1 LPEKSQQKDQS
12 KVFNILCLILP
23 KYGCNNGVSV
33 TRLTAAF
40 FDQDPCRLA
49 QALLGKVI
57 RHRYRHKNRAHWLAC
72 RIIETEAYYLAER
85 GSHSS
90 QGYTAKRAAMF
101 MPPGTIYM
109 YYARGGDSLNISAR
123 GEGNAVLIKSAV
135 VHFDRTSP
143 RSNLAIMQRL
153 NPVKGSGKLRPEEK
167 LCSGQT
173 LLCASLGLKVDRW
186 NQQQFDRR
194 HFYLD
199 DVGYRPETIIQ
210 TTRLG
215 IPAGRDEHLMY
226 RYIDYAHAAQCT
238 NNPLSKRTW
247 SEGRD
252 YVLHRLS
259 AAG

>member
-1 LPEKSQQKDQS
+1 M
-12 KVFNILCLILP
+12 
-23 KYGCNNGVSV
+23 
-33 TRLTAAF
+33 TRLKPAF
-40 FDQDPCRLA
+40 FDQEPCELA
-49 QALLGKVI
+49 QALLGKII
-57 RHRYRHKNRAHWLAC
+57 RHRYHANGRDHWLGC

-90 QGYTAKRAAMF
+90 QGYTLKRAAMF

-143 RSNLAIMQRL
+143 RDNLKLMQRL
-153 NPVKGSGKLRPEEK
+153 NPVKGSGKLRPEAK

-173 LLCASLGLKVDRW
+173 LLCASLGLKVDHW
-186 NQQQFDRR
+186 DQQQFDRR

-199 DVGYRPETIIQ
+199 DVGYRPEMIIQ

-226 RYIDYAHAAQCT
+226 RYIDGAHAGQCT
-238 NNPLSKRTW
+238 SNPLRKRNQQ
-247 SEGRD
+247 EGLD
-252 YVLHRLS
+252 YVLHPLS
-259 AAG
+259 ATG

>member
-1 LPEKSQQKDQS
+1 MA
-12 KVFNILCLILP
+12 
-23 KYGCNNGVSV
+23 
-33 TRLTAAF
+33 RLTPAF
-40 FDQDPCRLA
+40 FDQAPCELA
-49 QALLGKVI
+49 RALLGKVI
-57 RHRYRHKNRAHWLAC
+57 RHRYHDQGRDHWLAC

-90 QGYTAKRAAMF
+90 QGYTPKRAAMF

-123 GEGNAVLIKSAV
+123 GKGNAVLIKSAV

-143 RSNLAIMQRL
+143 RDNLKLMQRL
-153 NPVKGSGKLRPEEK
+153 NPVKSSGKLRLEAK

-173 LLCASLGLKVDRW
+173 LLCAALGLKVDRW
-186 NQQQFDRR
+186 DQQQFDTQ

-199 DVGYRPETIIQ
+199 DVGYRPGTIIQ

-238 NNPLSKRTW
+238 SNPLRKRNQQ
-247 SEGRD
+247 EDRD
-252 YVLHRLS
+252 YVLHPLS
-259 AAG
+259 ATG